1 MFLFLLPVRKAYL
14 RLSNISKD
22 IEIGVKIF
30 VYFHIFFYLCTPFS
44 KNCIKK

>member
-1 MFLFLLPVRKAYL
+1 MFLFLLPAVKAYL
-14 RLSNISKD
+14 RLQYILQD